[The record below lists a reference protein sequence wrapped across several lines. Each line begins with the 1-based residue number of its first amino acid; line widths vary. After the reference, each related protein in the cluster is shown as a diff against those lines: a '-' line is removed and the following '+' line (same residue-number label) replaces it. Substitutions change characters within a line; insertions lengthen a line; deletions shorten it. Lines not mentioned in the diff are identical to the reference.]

1 MITLYS
7 LAGSC
12 SMASHISLIWSGL
25 PHEVTLVKREDLAS
39 PDYRKIN
46 PVGSVPAI
54 TEGDW
59 SLTQNIAILEYIAEK
74 AGETVNLGANPDAK
88 GRGEFHSLMAFLT
101 SDLHKA
107 MGPIFRPTRF
117 YADESKQDEV
127 RALAV
132 KNLQDVLKTA
142 ENRLNGKLY
151 AYQNRKT
158 VADAYLFVILTWVVD
173 KAGGFAG
180 FPGLVAFYNNMY
192 KDSAVQRAA
201 KEEGITLPACK

>member
-25 PHEVTLVKREDLAS
+25 PHEVKLVKREDLAS

-59 SLTQNIAILEYIAEK
+59 SLTQNIAILEYIADK
-74 AGETVNLGANPDAK
+74 AGESANLGAGTDIKSRA
-88 GRGEFHSLMAFLT
+88 EFHSLMAFLT

-107 MGPIFRPTRF
+107 MGPIFRPTRY
-117 YADESKQDEV
+117 YADEAQQDTV
-127 RALAV
+127 RALGI

-142 ENRLNGKLY
+142 ENHLSGKPHTF
-151 AYQNRKT
+151 QNRKT
-158 VADAYLFVILTWVVD
+158 VADAYLFVILTWIVG
-173 KAGGFAG
+173 KAGGIAAY
-180 FPGLVAFYNNMY
+180 PGLTAFYKNMY
-192 KDSAVQRAA
+192 NDLAVQQTA
-201 KEEGITLPACK
+201 KEEGIILPVCA